1 MSNSIDAVAL
11 TQRLVRLN
19 TCNPPG
25 NEDQGVFHLGK
36 LLEEAGF
43 RISSYEFGLRR
54 SSLVASIGG
63 VSGRQPICFTGHV
76 DTVSPGAAPWRCD
89 PFAAEID
96 GDRLFGRG
104 SSDMKSGVAAFV
116 AAAIAVAPRLS
127 DTAGLVLIITAG
139 EETGCEGAFHLVKL
153 NETKGILGSAGA
165 MIVAEPTSNY
175 PIVGHKGAFWL
186 QAKSRGVAA
195 HGAMPDRGVN
205 AIYKA
210 ARAVTALEQFDFGVP
225 AHPLMG
231 RATLNVGTIQG
242 GINVNS
248 VPDEAM
254 IGVDIRTIPGQ
265 SHSELLGCLGR
276 YLGDD
281 VEITSFLDVESVY
294 TDPADSWVQSIYEV
308 MTPIIGEKPQPR
320 IISYFTDAAALTK
333 AYSNPPTVIL
343 GPGEPQMAHQTDE
356 YCLVSRIEQSVDA
369 YLQIIRN
376 WCNL

>member
-1 MSNSIDAVAL
+1 MSNSPDAVAL
-11 TQRLVRLN
+11 TQALVRLD
-19 TCNPPG
+19 TSNPPG
-25 NEDQGVFHLGK
+25 NEDQCAFHLGK

-43 RISSYEFGLRR
+43 RISSYECGLRR
-54 SSLVASIGG
+54 TSLVASIGG
-63 VSGRQPICFTGHV
+63 VFGQQPICFTGHV
-76 DTVSPGAAPWRCD
+76 DTVSLGAAPWRSD

-96 GDRLFGRG
+96 GDRLSGRG

-116 AAAIAVAPRLS
+116 AVAIAVAPRLS
-127 DTAGLVLIITAG
+127 ATAGLVLVITAG

-153 NETKGILGSAGA
+153 HKTKGILGSAGA
-165 MIVAEPTSNY
+165 MVVAEPTSNY

-186 QAKSRGVAA
+186 QAKSQGVAA

-231 RATLNVGTIQG
+231 RATLNVGTIRG

-248 VPDEAM
+248 VPDEVM

-265 SHSELLGCLGR
+265 SHSELLGCLRR

-281 VEITSFLDVESVY
+281 VETTSFLDVESVY

-320 IISYFTDAAALTK
+320 IVSYFTDAAVLTK

-376 WCNL
+376 WCKL